1 MSISLLIAV
10 KLVLQMHFVIQQDK
24 PNNFPGQ
31 NQHLYSCPNTHC
43 MPYSLIYYWSLFKLV
58 YIKVCVFLLMK
69 EDINRLIEEGQLDL
83 KLNELDKLE
92 RATKDSPDPA
102 WSVNRFENT

>member
-1 MSISLLIAV
+1 
-10 KLVLQMHFVIQQDK
+10 MHFVIQQDK
-24 PNNFPGQ
+24 LNNFPGQ

-69 EDINRLIEEGQLDL
+69 EDINRLIEEGQLEL